1 MPRTNSLKF
10 IDMSCQAITCPFC
23 NIPEERVIS
32 SNEHGWIIRD
42 GYPIT
47 PGHTLIISKRHIESW
62 FLLSEEEKLNLMSLL
77 TCAQKELEIEFRPNG
92 FNLGI
97 NDGQAAGQTIP
108 HVHIHL
114 IPRYKGD
121 LEDPRGGIRNII
133 PAKAKYWD

>member
-1 MPRTNSLKF
+1 MPQQS
-10 IDMSCQAITCPFC
+10 ITCPFC
-23 NIPEERVIS
+23 NITEERIIS

-42 GYPIT
+42 GYPIS
-47 PGHTLIISKRHIESW
+47 PGHTLIISRRHVESW
-62 FLLSEEEKLNLMSLL
+62 FSLSEEEKSNLMNLL
-77 TCAQKELEIEFRPNG
+77 TLAQQDLENEFSPNG

-97 NDGQAAGQTIP
+97 NDGQVAGQTIP

-114 IPRYKGD
+114 IPRYHGD